1 MQRAVMSRISSAA
14 ALLLLLLLAGCKLI
28 DQRTFNPHA
37 GEPATAPAPAPAAAV
52 LPLMTIDFSTPNP
65 IYDTQ
70 LREVVQQALARK
82 PDVVFDVT
90 TVVPA
95 TGTPAQQVASAAGIS
110 ADARQVARTISGEGV
125 DDDNVHLSARS
136 EPDVK
141 GRQIRVYVH

>member
-1 MQRAVMSRISSAA
+1 MQRAVMARISFAA
-14 ALLLLLLLAGCKLI
+14 ALLLLPLLAGCKLI

-37 GEPATAPAPAPAAAV
+37 GEPATGPAPVAAAV
-52 LPLMTIDFSTPNP
+52 TPPLMTIDFSTPNP

-70 LREVVQQALARK
+70 LRAAVQQALARK

-95 TGTPAQQVASAAGIS
+95 TGTPAQQVAAAEAIS
-110 ADARQVARTISGEGV
+110 ADARQVARTISSDGV
-125 DDDNVHLSARS
+125 DDGNVHLSARS

-141 GRQIRVYVH
+141 VRQIRVYVH